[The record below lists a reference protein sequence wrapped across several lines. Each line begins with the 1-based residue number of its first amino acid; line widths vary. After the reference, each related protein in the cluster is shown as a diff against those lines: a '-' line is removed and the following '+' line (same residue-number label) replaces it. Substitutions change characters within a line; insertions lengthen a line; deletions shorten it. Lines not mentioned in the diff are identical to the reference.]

1 MFLSKSK
8 QILTRIQ
15 SYIFRTIS
23 LAQRNG
29 TQRNMCAYFVPKYAM
44 HVFLQTFG
52 LFMCRLTPH
61 VRHAELVSASHKT
74 SGWKEILKRVQDDVL
89 RVQDDVFKVHD
100 GVCRVLHVVGRKAVV
115 VC

>member
-1 MFLSKSK
+1 MSTEEKRQLNNF
-8 QILTRIQ
+8 
-15 SYIFRTIS
+15 IFRTIS

-52 LFMCRLTPH
+52 LFMCRLTPQI
-61 VRHAELVSASHKT
+61 RHAELVWLLFPKSIDFVENVWFSTASH
-74 SGWKEILKRVQDDVL
+74 EPR
-89 RVQDDVFKVHD
+89 KV
-100 GVCRVLHVVGRKAVV
+100 VV